1 MKLLRKETMTAE
13 NDLEDLK
20 RKKIKRATA
29 QQLDALEKLGKEMI
43 VIAYYGR
50 EIMDQVDD
58 TPTEAGQYAE
68 DRYGQYDGKQPSK
81 APPEKMET
89 EEKILVGG
97 MKQKALAVPFYP
109 SGRAIFPLCVCLCY
123 CCSLYLFFFA

>member
-1 MKLLRKETMTAE
+1 MTAE

-50 EIMDQVDD
+50 EIMNQVDD

-68 DRYGQYDGKQPSK
+68 DRYGQYDGKQQDK
-81 APPEKMET
+81 APPEKNGNGR
-89 EEKILVGG
+89 KHGG
-97 MKQKALAVPFYP
+97 RDGAESASCSFLHFGTDNNP
-109 SGRAIFPLCVCLCY
+109 SLCVLV
-123 CCSLYLFFFA
+123 LLLFLLPLFCMK